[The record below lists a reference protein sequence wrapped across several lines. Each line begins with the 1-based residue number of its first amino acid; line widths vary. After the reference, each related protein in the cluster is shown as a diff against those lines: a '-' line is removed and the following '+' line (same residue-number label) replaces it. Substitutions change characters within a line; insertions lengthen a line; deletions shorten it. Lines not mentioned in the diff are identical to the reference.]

1 MVEGS
6 RAKFF
11 LFICHVTLPLN
22 FMCTYLIEG
31 ALRIPSWC
39 LISWIKY
46 MPKLLNTNIHY
57 TLEEKKMAS
66 VPVRDGNVHTIPYC
80 GFLSW
85 GKKFTNITQNE
96 GQGLHWLCGIQ
107 CYHARL
113 QNCLL
118 DCFWES
124 SETEATSTS
133 LLYPSMLANIS
144 CYARAF

>member
-1 MVEGS
+1 
-6 RAKFF
+6 
-11 LFICHVTLPLN
+11 
-22 FMCTYLIEG
+22 
-31 ALRIPSWC
+31 
-39 LISWIKY
+39 
-46 MPKLLNTNIHY
+46 
-57 TLEEKKMAS
+57 MAS

-144 CYARAF
+144 CYACAFQGQTRLPYYFNLVAILGKFSLVQSFQQSVYCITSTSTLSSCIILNTITMQHLTMTFK